1 MDECPVCLECLDEEL
16 GYVTECCKQKFH
28 EECFIKCIEFN
39 GKCPTC
45 RRMHLVQVEVTQT
58 MSYYD
63 RMVVVRWYLVIFM
76 FIGIMGATVFAFVT
90 KK

>member
-28 EECFIKCIEFN
+28 EECFIRCIEFN

-45 RRMHLVQVEVTQT
+45 RRAHLVQVEETQT
-58 MSYYD
+58 
-63 RMVVVRWYLVIFM
+63 VRFPPLAVIRLFLLFSM
-76 FIGIMGATVFAFVT
+76 FIGMFGTVVFVFAT
-90 KK
+90 RK